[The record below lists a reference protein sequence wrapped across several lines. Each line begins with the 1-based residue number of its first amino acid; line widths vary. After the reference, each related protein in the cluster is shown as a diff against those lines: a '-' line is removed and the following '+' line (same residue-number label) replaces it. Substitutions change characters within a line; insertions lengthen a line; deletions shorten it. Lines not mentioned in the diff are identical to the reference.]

1 MEHVKSEIWD
11 LVAGTFIVVS
21 IISGM
26 AFIIAPAI

>member
-1 MEHVKSEIWD
+1 MEPVKSEIWD

-26 AFIIAPAI
+26 AFIIATAI